1 VSDLVSIVNLAL
13 EAGRFI
19 RESGDATVTK
29 VIRVADLRE
38 AEMVLEFAADQ
49 AEGQADRVLA
59 AMVFNR
65 GAGNVAQV
73 KIKGG
78 GFGNFIDRPG
88 PLVVI
93 VGEKTFPH
101 LECDPALWRR
111 LHMRAEPARE
121 PVVVRTKRPLRHP
134 VQHTPTPTAAKPGE
148 MLGGCLTFVVL
159 IGGLGGYAWYR
170 HATKAP
176 PQETTPAIVNAGDVV
191 IAPAP
196 PSQPGLARDVMVNVE
211 IAPSGRVV
219 GARAY
224 ESNPE
229 IARAAE
235 MGARHAVF
243 APRNSTGNETT
254 TITVRFRPR

>member
-78 GFGNFIDRPG
+78 GFGNFVDRPG

-101 LECDPALWRR
+101 IECDPALWRR
-111 LHMRAEPARE
+111 LHIRAEPARE
-121 PVVVRTKRPLRHP
+121 PVV
-134 VQHTPTPTAAKPGE
+134 QQTPTPTAAKPGE

-170 HATKAP
+170 HATKAS

-243 APRNSTGNETT
+243 APRNSTSNETT
-254 TITVRFRPR
+254 TITVRFKPR